1 MSTAPDESSSPW
13 LQNLSRDRGW
23 LVVIIT
29 AVIIFA
35 IRFHLR
41 HMPLERDEGE
51 YAYAGQLILHGI
63 APYKEA
69 YNMKLPGT
77 YAAYAVLMAV
87 FGQSPA
93 GIHFGL
99 ALVNAFSIIL
109 IFLVGRRLLDDAA
122 GAVAAVVFG
131 LVSTSP
137 AVLGMAGHATHFVVL
152 PALAGMLLLLKSQVS
167 SPKSKVKKDFGLWTL
182 DFGLFFSGL
191 LFGLAFLMKQQGVF
205 FGIFGLLYV
214 AFRRLYEPLA
224 VQARIEKAK
233 KTHSKRSRHRTE
245 SKVQSLKSKVVE
257 GESSAPKSSPG
268 DSGTLSFRHE
278 TSDSP
283 RTLDVRHETLDSSFN
298 PWSAKVP
305 PIAWNTMG
313 KELAVLAAGLVVPYL
328 VVCLLLLAVG
338 DFHQFVFWTITYAKE
353 YALATP
359 LVNAASLFREA
370 IKAVVGSDVLLWI
383 LPVVG
388 FVMIWWDDRL
398 DGNNRFFLLALLFCC
413 VCSTAVGLYFR
424 AHYFITLL
432 PALALLAGVAVSR
445 AVRLLKYD
453 NTIELFLALLVFGL
467 LFLGAVISVIGNGSF
482 WFTSA
487 FDASRATYRT
497 GLFSEALP
505 VGTYIKTNSTPKERI
520 AVLGSEPEIY
530 FYSRRKGVTGYIYM
544 YPLMES
550 QPYAKRMQDEM
561 ISEIEQRKPQY
572 VVYVDG
578 PLSWT
583 ATANSDQHIFEWW
596 RGYWTSNLDL
606 VKSFE
611 FLDEP
616 DEGPTNVHQILVLK
630 RKPAR
635 N

>member
-1 MSTAPDESSSPW
+1 
-13 LQNLSRDRGW
+13 
-23 LVVIIT
+23 
-29 AVIIFA
+29 
-35 IRFHLR
+35 
-41 HMPLERDEGE
+41 
-51 YAYAGQLILHGI
+51 
-63 APYKEA
+63 
-69 YNMKLPGT
+69 
-77 YAAYAVLMAV
+77 
-87 FGQSPA
+87 
-93 GIHFGL
+93 
-99 ALVNAFSIIL
+99 
-109 IFLVGRRLLDDAA
+109 
-122 GAVAAVVFG
+122 
-131 LVSTSP
+131 
-137 AVLGMAGHATHFVVL
+137 
-152 PALAGMLLLLKSQVS
+152 
-167 SPKSKVKKDFGLWTL
+167 
-182 DFGLFFSGL
+182 
-191 LFGLAFLMKQQGVF
+191 
-205 FGIFGLLYV
+205 
-214 AFRRLYEPLA
+214 
-224 VQARIEKAK
+224 
-233 KTHSKRSRHRTE
+233 
-245 SKVQSLKSKVVE
+245 
-257 GESSAPKSSPG
+257 
-268 DSGTLSFRHE
+268 
-278 TSDSP
+278 
-283 RTLDVRHETLDSSFN
+283 
-298 PWSAKVP
+298 
-305 PIAWNTMG
+305 
-313 KELAVLAAGLVVPYL
+313 
-328 VVCLLLLAVG
+328 
-338 DFHQFVFWTITYAKE
+338 
-353 YALATP
+353 
-359 LVNAASLFREA
+359 
-370 IKAVVGSDVLLWI
+370 
-383 LPVVG
+383 
-388 FVMIWWDDRL
+388 
-398 DGNNRFFLLALLFCC
+398 
-413 VCSTAVGLYFR
+413 
-424 AHYFITLL
+424 L